1 MAARPQ
7 DRAQEDHQDRQA
19 DRARRTL
26 SERIAAGGWLLYT
39 LELLVLVVI
48 FGWLFMTV
56 QLAG

>member
-7 DRAQEDHQDRQA
+7 DRAREDDQDRQA
-19 DRARRTL
+19 DRARRSL
-26 SERIAAGGWLLYT
+26 SERIAAGGWLMYA